1 MVSQAPISNSGV
13 ELWCRTLVSNLGVSD
28 AAKRGQMEPTEII
41 DVDSETVACD
51 GGEAAL
57 GHPRVFLN
65 MKGQGQ
71 IDCPYC
77 GIRFVLKAGAAGAA
91 DATAGAGH

>member
-1 MVSQAPISNSGV
+1 MSNSRK
-13 ELWCRTLVSNLGVSD
+13 EDD

-51 GGEAAL
+51 GGKEPL

-77 GIRFVLKAGAAGAA
+77 GRRFVLKAGAEAS
-91 DATAGAGH
+91 AGH

>member
-1 MVSQAPISNSGV
+1 
-13 ELWCRTLVSNLGVSD
+13 
-28 AAKRGQMEPTEII
+28 MEPIEII

-51 GGEAAL
+51 GGKGPL

-65 MKGQGQ
+65 MEGKGQ

-77 GIRFVLKAGAAGAA
+77 SRRFALSDGAAPG
-91 DATAGAGH
+91 GGGH

>member
-1 MVSQAPISNSGV
+1 
-13 ELWCRTLVSNLGVSD
+13 
-28 AAKRGQMEPTEII
+28 MEPAEII
-41 DVDSETVACD
+41 GVDSETVACD
-51 GGEAAL
+51 GGEGAL

-77 GIRFVLKAGAAGAA
+77 GLRFVLKADAANAA
-91 DATAGAGH
+91 DATVGAGH

>member
-1 MVSQAPISNSGV
+1 MSNPWVDPSG
-13 ELWCRTLVSNLGVSD
+13 ESD

-51 GGEAAL
+51 GGEGAL

-77 GIRFVLKAGAAGAA
+77 GRRFVLKAEDAAAPA
-91 DATAGAGH
+91 RAGH